1 MKNAGCHGIVWK
13 NCRQNFQ
20 AGSYSGSAIMRALLL
35 QPKLLIAD
43 EIVSALDIPVQNQ
56 ILELLLQM
64 KQKHGLTL
72 LFITHDL
79 AVMRKM
85 ADVICVMRGGRLLAS
100 GTYEELLTTNEQ
112 DPYIRELIE
121 ASYVFEA

>member
-1 MKNAGCHGIVWK
+1 MPQDCLEKLPAE
-13 NCRQNFQ
+13 F
-20 AGSYSGSAIMRALLL
+20 SGGQLQRIAIIRALLL

-56 ILELLLQM
+56 ILELLLRM
-64 KQKHGLTL
+64 KQTHGLTL

-85 ADVICVMRGGRLLAS
+85 ADVICVMRGGRLLAG
-100 GTYEELLTTNEQ
+100 GTYEELLTKDGQ
-112 DPYIRELIE
+112 DPYIHELVE
-121 ASYVFEA
+121 ASYIFEP

>member
-1 MKNAGCHGIVWK
+1 MPRDCLEKLPSE
-13 NCRQNFQ
+13 F
-20 AGSYSGSAIMRALLL
+20 SGGQLQRIAIIRALLL

-43 EIVSALDIPVQNQ
+43 EIVSALDIPIQNQ
-56 ILELLLQM
+56 ILELLLRM

-85 ADVICVMRGGRLLAS
+85 ADVICVMRNGRLLAS
-100 GTYEELLTTNEQ
+100 GTYEELLAKDGQ
-112 DPYIRELIE
+112 DPYIHELIE
-121 ASYVFEA
+121 ASYIFES